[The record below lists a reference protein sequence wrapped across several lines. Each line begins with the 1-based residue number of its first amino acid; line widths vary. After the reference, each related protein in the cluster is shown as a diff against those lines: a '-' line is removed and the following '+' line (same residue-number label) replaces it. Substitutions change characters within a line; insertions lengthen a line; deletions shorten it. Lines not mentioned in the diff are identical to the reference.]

1 MRFGRGGIMAT
12 FGSAGIKLDT
22 RRLDAMARGLKTNT
36 SNALARTARQV
47 EATAKM
53 NIIAKDIID
62 TGAMLN
68 SVTTTQQSEG
78 VYWVHD
84 GVEYGV
90 YHELGTHRISARPF
104 MVPAVEAVGAQV
116 EAIIA
121 KELFE

>member
-1 MRFGRGGIMAT
+1 
-12 FGSAGIKLDT
+12 
-22 RRLDAMARGLKTNT
+22 
-36 SNALARTARQV
+36 
-47 EATAKM
+47 
-53 NIIAKDIID
+53 
-62 TGAMLN
+62 MLN